1 MKIHSLST
9 NSPPPCWWKVRWRFI
24 ALQQNVTATRID
36 LKRCYSH
43 THTHTYFEAKV
54 FTVVAKLK
62 PLAWTQSEEDAWAGT
77 TAMKSAHNISR
88 ASLSLL
94 SHPGRE
100 THSTHLF
107 IFLRHWKHLG
117 NDWIFLLFGG
127 RQTYPLAARSQ
138 KVKLRSILWT
148 FCNDCHGWRWKNN
161 SPLFV
166 LFVCFPP
173 WPLNYSLKKK
183 RKNNNNTQ
191 FRDNLSVR
199 TVAQPSAWYCK
210 SVSCRRGFCA
220 PRLSLPPRVCV
231 CSSVSVFRRQVC
243 TVTKP

>member
-9 NSPPPCWWKVRWRFI
+9 NSPPVLMESQVKVHS
-24 ALQQNVTATRID
+24 LTAKCHSNPNWSEKMLFT
-36 LKRCYSH
+36 H

-77 TAMKSAHNISR
+77 TAMKSAHDISR

-117 NDWIFLLFGG
+117 NDWIFLLLG

-148 FCNDCHGWRWKNN
+148 FCNDCHGWRWKKQL
-161 SPLFV
+161 SSLCFVRLF
-166 LFVCFPP
+166 LRRDP
-173 WPLNYSLKKK
+173 WITL
-183 RKNNNNTQ
+183 
-191 FRDNLSVR
+191 
-199 TVAQPSAWYCK
+199 
-210 SVSCRRGFCA
+210 
-220 PRLSLPPRVCV
+220 
-231 CSSVSVFRRQVC
+231 
-243 TVTKP
+243 

>member
-1 MKIHSLST
+1 MESQVKVHSL
-9 NSPPPCWWKVRWRFI
+9 
-24 ALQQNVTATRID
+24 TAKCRSNPNWSEKMLFT
-36 LKRCYSH
+36 H
-43 THTHTYFEAKV
+43 THTHLFWSQSLHCSREAK
-54 FTVVAKLK
+54 TASMNSE
-62 PLAWTQSEEDAWAGT
+62 WRGCMSWNDRNEERTQHLTGF
-77 TAMKSAHNISR
+77 
-88 ASLSLL
+88 SLSVESSRKRNTLDPSFYISAPL
-94 SHPGRE
+94 KTSRKWLNF
-100 THSTHLF
+100 SF
-107 IFLRHWKHLG
+107 VW
-117 NDWIFLLFGG
+117 G

>member
-1 MKIHSLST
+1 MIQQRPSTTERKQTRSARIEKEEFTQTMKIHSLST
-9 NSPPPCWWKVRWRFI
+9 NSPPPVLMESQVKVHS
-24 ALQQNVTATRID
+24 LTAKCHSNPNWSEKMLFT
-36 LKRCYSH
+36 H

-127 RQTYPLAARSQ
+127 G
-138 KVKLRSILWT
+138 KLTL
-148 FCNDCHGWRWKNN
+148 
-161 SPLFV
+161 
-166 LFVCFPP
+166 
-173 WPLNYSLKKK
+173 
-183 RKNNNNTQ
+183 
-191 FRDNLSVR
+191 
-199 TVAQPSAWYCK
+199 
-210 SVSCRRGFCA
+210 
-220 PRLSLPPRVCV
+220 
-231 CSSVSVFRRQVC
+231 
-243 TVTKP
+243 